1 MQNWYLGGLV
11 ENWSTA
17 GSMIVCRYDREE
29 ESLTAEREWD
39 SVCDLGEDSS
49 ETLR

>member
-17 GSMIVCRYDREE
+17 GSMIVCRYDKEKRKA
-29 ESLTAEREWD
+29 LQQKR
-39 SVCDLGEDSS
+39 VGQCV
-49 ETLR
+49 